1 MPAEV
6 EEQILKSVQIVKRQ
20 MNDLIKEN
28 ERQALEIA
36 KLKRERFVRFSNEEC
51 WVYAGDGSDNLE
63 TLVCPVVID
72 PTELMHLVESAN
84 KANDDPFQGTESTE
98 YERAVGVDVLRKM
111 GVDVILKEDYVM
123 VQANID
129 DKFIKPF
136 VKMMIEQGKTE

>member
-1 MPAEV
+1 MGTEV

-72 PTELMHLVESAN
+72 PTELMHLVDLAN
-84 KANDDPFQGTESTE
+84 KAAHDTFRCADDAES
-98 YERAVGVDVLRKM
+98 ERAVGVDKLRKM
-111 GVDVILKEDYVM
+111 DVDVTLHSGYVK
-123 VQANID
+123 VQAYIND
-129 DKFIKPF
+129 EYVKPF
-136 VKMMIEQGKTE
+136 VQMLVEQGKAE